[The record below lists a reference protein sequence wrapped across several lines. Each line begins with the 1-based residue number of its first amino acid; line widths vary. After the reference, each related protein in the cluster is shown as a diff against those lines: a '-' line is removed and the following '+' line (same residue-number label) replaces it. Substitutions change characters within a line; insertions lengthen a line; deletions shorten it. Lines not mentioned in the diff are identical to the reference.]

1 MDVSYRTTLELDK
14 IIARAVQLCTCA
26 ETKEMMHAIEP
37 FATTEEERYAL
48 AQTNAINALL
58 LKNGSPRFGAVHEVR
73 RVVAHAAKGGILSMG
88 ELLEIAAALRNF
100 SGLAQWYG
108 LTDHDMLPTDD
119 LFFALA
125 PQPVLEKQI
134 GECIISPEEM
144 ADTASV
150 TLRDLR
156 RKIRAT
162 EDSIRTKLDAIIKN
176 STTNKF
182 LQDAVVSI
190 RNGRYVVPVRAEYR
204 GEVGGVIHDV
214 SSTGST
220 VFVEPTAVVEAN
232 ARIMQLHAQEQE
244 EITRIL
250 TAFSGQVA
258 SLEPQFS
265 YSYDAMLQ
273 IDLLLAKA
281 RLAVEQNAFMPQV
294 NDSCRFALK
303 KARHPLIDK
312 KKVVP
317 VDIALGEKYDT
328 LVITGPNT
336 GGKTVSIKT
345 AGLLNAMAQH
355 GFLIP
360 AHESSTVCHFDEYL
374 VDIGDEQSIEQ
385 SLSTFSGHMKR
396 ITGILELAGP
406 DTLTLIDELGA
417 GTDPAEGAALAVSIL
432 ERLRKQGT
440 LLMATTHYA
449 ELKIYALE
457 TPGVVNA
464 SCEFDVESLAP
475 TYKLSVG
482 VPGKSNAFLISA
494 KLGIPESVID
504 AARNH
509 MSNDD
514 KRLDSVLAQ
523 LDDLKL
529 QLKAAEDEAEKA
541 RYEAEH
547 ALESA
552 EKKRDAL
559 IKQGEEELEA
569 TRRKAHE
576 LMQDVQNQAYA
587 LTDELR
593 RIQKDEKTN
602 AAARAVRAREIARKD
617 TEQLLNRT
625 EKKQPKRQ
633 FVPLKEVKPG
643 QEVVIAEL
651 DQHAVVLSRP
661 DKNGMVEVRAGILK
675 TKVPLTGLCA
685 PDKMDKRTQK
695 QEPPRT
701 RTHVELNHDRKS
713 SMELNLLGYTVE
725 EALAEVDR
733 FLDHAMLSNQNT
745 VYIIHGNGTGALRNA
760 IQKHLRTH
768 RGVKSFRASNFVPCS
783 NQDEEDVALRLCGHS
798 CIGCGDCA
806 EACPEEAISIVDNCA
821 VIDYEKCVG
830 CVACTVSC
838 RKKIIEDTY
847 HDLTKLKSTVA
858 FVRCRGGWHN
868 HEVYAQAGATNCHEA
883 VKMALDGHCNFGCAG
898 FGDCVQACRFD
909 AIEIVN
915 GTAKV
920 DPDVST
926 DTVDFTAART
936 AHTASGPP
944 RRRTGRL
951 RCG

>member
-1 MDVSYRTTLELDK
+1 METSYLKTLELDK
-14 IIARAVQLCTCA
+14 IIARAA
-26 ETKEMMHAIEP
+26 EGCVCQEAKAQMLALEP
-37 FATTEEERYAL
+37 QCDPDEVRYAL
-48 AQTNAINALL
+48 EQTDAINSLL
-58 LKNGSPRFGAVHEVR
+58 IKNGSPRFGGVEGVSQLVTRAV
-73 RVVAHAAKGGILSMG
+73 KGGVLSMG
-88 ELLEIAAALRNF
+88 ELLMVAGALRNF
-100 SGLAQWYG
+100 QNLSSWYG
-108 LTDHDMLPTDD
+108 SSDHDALPTDD
-119 LFFALA
+119 LFYALA
-125 PQPVLEKQI
+125 PQPGLEQQI
-134 GECIISPEEM
+134 SSAILAPDAM
-144 ADTASV
+144 ADTASH
-150 TLRDLR
+150 TLNELR
-156 RKIRAT
+156 KKICAT
-162 EDSIRTKLDAIIKN
+162 ENSIRDRLESMVRNMDTSKY
-176 STTNKF
+176 
-182 LQDAVVSI
+182 LQESVVSM
-190 RNGRYVVPVRAEYR
+190 RNGRYVVPVKSEYR
-204 GEVGGVIHDV
+204 GEVSGIIHDV
-214 SSTGST
+214 SSTGAT
-220 VFVEPTAVVEAN
+220 VFVEPQAVVEAN
-232 ARIMQLHAQEQE
+232 ARILQYRAQEAQE
-244 EITRIL
+244 IERIL
-250 TAFSGQVA
+250 VAFTAQVA
-258 SLEPQFS
+258 AIEPQFQ
-265 YSYDAMLQ
+265 YSYKAMLE
-273 IDLLLAKA
+273 IDVLLAKA
-281 RLAVEQNAFMPQV
+281 RLALDLKAFKPAV
-294 NDSCRFALK
+294 RTDSSFSLIR
-303 KARHPLIDK
+303 ARHPLIDPK
-312 KKVVP
+312 KCVP
-317 VDIALGEKYDT
+317 VDIALGREYDS
-328 LVITGPNT
+328 LIITGPNT
-336 GGKTVSIKT
+336 GGKTVTLKT
-345 AGLLNAMAQH
+345 AGLLCAMAQC

-360 AHESSTVCHFDEYL
+360 ADERSEICVFDEFL

-576 LMQDVQNQAYA
+576 LMQNVQNQAYA

-701 RTHVELNHDRKS
+701 RTRVELNHDRKS

-745 VYIIHGNGTGALRNA
+745 VYIIHGNGTGALRTA
-760 IQKHLRTH
+760 IHKHLRGN
-768 RGVKSFRASNFVPCS
+768 RMVKSFRLGRYGEGESGV
-783 NQDEEDVALRLCGHS
+783 
-798 CIGCGDCA
+798 
-806 EACPEEAISIVDNCA
+806 
-821 VIDYEKCVG
+821 
-830 CVACTVSC
+830 TVV
-838 RKKIIEDTY
+838 E
-847 HDLTKLKSTVA
+847 LK
-858 FVRCRGGWHN
+858 
-868 HEVYAQAGATNCHEA
+868 
-883 VKMALDGHCNFGCAG
+883 
-898 FGDCVQACRFD
+898 
-909 AIEIVN
+909 
-915 GTAKV
+915 
-920 DPDVST
+920 
-926 DTVDFTAART
+926 
-936 AHTASGPP
+936 
-944 RRRTGRL
+944 
-951 RCG
+951 

>member
-1 MDVSYRTTLELDK
+1 METSYLKTLELDK
-14 IIARAVQLCTCA
+14 IIARAA
-26 ETKEMMHAIEP
+26 EGCVCQEAKAQMLALEP
-37 FATTEEERYAL
+37 QCDPDEVRYAL
-48 AQTNAINALL
+48 EQTDAINSLL
-58 LKNGSPRFGAVHEVR
+58 IKNGSPRFGGVEGVSQLVTRAV
-73 RVVAHAAKGGILSMG
+73 KGGVLSMG
-88 ELLEIAAALRNF
+88 ELLMVAGALRNF
-100 SGLAQWYG
+100 QNLSSWYG
-108 LTDHDMLPTDD
+108 SSDHDALPTDD
-119 LFFALA
+119 LFYALA
-125 PQPVLEKQI
+125 PQPGLEQQI
-134 GECIISPEEM
+134 SSAILAPDAM
-144 ADTASV
+144 ADTASH
-150 TLRDLR
+150 TLNELR
-156 RKIRAT
+156 KKIRVT
-162 EDSIRTKLDAIIKN
+162 ENSIRDRLESMVRNMDTSKY
-176 STTNKF
+176 
-182 LQDAVVSI
+182 LQESVVSM
-190 RNGRYVVPVRAEYR
+190 RNGRYVVPVKSEYR
-204 GEVGGVIHDV
+204 GEVSGIIHDV
-214 SSTGST
+214 SSTGAT
-220 VFVEPTAVVEAN
+220 VFVEPQAVVEAN
-232 ARIMQLHAQEQE
+232 ARILQYRAQEAQE
-244 EITRIL
+244 IERIL
-250 TAFSGQVA
+250 VAFTAQVA
-258 SLEPQFS
+258 AIEPQFQ
-265 YSYDAMLQ
+265 YSYKAMLE
-273 IDLLLAKA
+273 IDVLLAKA
-281 RLAVEQNAFMPQV
+281 RLALDLKAFKPAV
-294 NDSCRFALK
+294 RTDSSFSLIR
-303 KARHPLIDK
+303 ARHPLIDPK
-312 KKVVP
+312 KCVP
-317 VDIALGEKYDT
+317 VDIALGREYDS
-328 LVITGPNT
+328 LIITGPNT
-336 GGKTVSIKT
+336 GGKTVTLKT
-345 AGLLNAMAQH
+345 AGLLCAMAQC

-360 AHESSTVCHFDEYL
+360 ADERSEICVFDEFL

-576 LMQDVQNQAYA
+576 LMQNVQNQAYA

-701 RTHVELNHDRKS
+701 RTRVELNHDRKS

-768 RGVKSFRASNFVPCS
+768 RGVKSFRLGRYGEGESGV
-783 NQDEEDVALRLCGHS
+783 
-798 CIGCGDCA
+798 
-806 EACPEEAISIVDNCA
+806 
-821 VIDYEKCVG
+821 
-830 CVACTVSC
+830 TVV
-838 RKKIIEDTY
+838 E
-847 HDLTKLKSTVA
+847 LK
-858 FVRCRGGWHN
+858 
-868 HEVYAQAGATNCHEA
+868 
-883 VKMALDGHCNFGCAG
+883 
-898 FGDCVQACRFD
+898 
-909 AIEIVN
+909 
-915 GTAKV
+915 
-920 DPDVST
+920 
-926 DTVDFTAART
+926 
-936 AHTASGPP
+936 
-944 RRRTGRL
+944 
-951 RCG
+951 